1 MSNDKKKLEALL
13 TDLHDDNYREF
24 LQQTENTAAAK
35 DKNDESVD
43 SLLGGDEKARI
54 YNKTTEDIRCI
65 EQAEPRK
72 YRRRSPL
79 LYTRTVPLLVVCI
92 LLLSATVATG
102 SGSLQIH
109 DKLAELL
116 QVSDTDPAGLQAM
129 PVDDEKSDSEVEIQN
144 AQAVGDGKS
153 IYVAY
158 DLTVPEG
165 IILDESYN
173 LADINIIIDGKGG
186 DWASSYKLVDCH
198 ENHATVLM
206 NIVFNDETC
215 GKDIAIENKGIGK
228 YTYNGGE
235 DLTYEPLYSGSWTVS
250 CHVQKDSDLSIGE
263 NGKKGPKTFTIGGV
277 ISVENGDITLKSV
290 KLSPFSA
297 EFNFDCDDI
306 PLAVLD
312 QVVLVMKDGS
322 TFSSADGNMAYAKD
336 GQAVMSFY
344 QMIDPADV
352 EAVKLGDSYYYLDN

>member
-1 MSNDKKKLEALL
+1 MSNEKRKLESLL
-13 TDLHDDNYREF
+13 TDLRDDNYREF
-24 LQQTENTAAAK
+24 LKQTENPAAAK
-35 DKNDESVD
+35 DKNDKSVD
-43 SLLGGDEKARI
+43 SLLGGEEKARI
-54 YNKTTEDIRCI
+54 YNKTTEAICRSV
-65 EQAEPRK
+65 QAKPRG
-72 YRRRSPL
+72 YHRRSPL

-116 QVSDTDPAGLQAM
+116 QVSNTDSANLQAM
-129 PVDDEKSDSEVEIQN
+129 PVEEEKSDSEVEIQN

-158 DLTVPEG
+158 DLTVPED
-165 IILDESYN
+165 IALDESYN
-173 LADINIIIDGKGG
+173 LAEVNIIIDGKSG
-186 DWASSYKLVDCH
+186 DWASCYKLADCR

-206 NIVFNDETC
+206 NIVFDDETC
-215 GKDIAIENKGIGK
+215 GKDIVIENKGIGK
-228 YTYNGGE
+228 YTYNGEE
-235 DLTYEPLYSGSWTVS
+235 DLEYEPLYSGSWTVS
-250 CHVQKDSDLSIGE
+250 CHVQKDSDLSVCE
-263 NGKKGPKTFTIGGV
+263 NGKKGPKTFAIGGI
-277 ISVENGDITLKSV
+277 ISAENGDITLKSV

-297 EFNFDCDDI
+297 DFNFDCDEI
-306 PLAVLD
+306 PFSVLD
-312 QVVLVMKDGS
+312 SVALVLKDGS
-322 TFSSADGNMAYAKD
+322 TFSSADGNMAYAKG